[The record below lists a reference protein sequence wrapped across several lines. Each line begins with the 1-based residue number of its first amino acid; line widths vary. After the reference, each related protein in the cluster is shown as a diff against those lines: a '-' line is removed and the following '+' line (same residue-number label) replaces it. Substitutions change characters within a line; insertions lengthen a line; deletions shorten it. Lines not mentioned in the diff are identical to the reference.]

1 MSVIRMLSFC
11 HDRTVSNLSKPC
23 PNLDLNANTAS
34 ETPSRLSRTPS
45 WIQAHMLVPVQPI
58 ERSHLLVRELEIE
71 DVSVGDD
78 SPFGIRFGKRDEST
92 AGQKI
97 PMSMAFA
104 RTQIE
109 NPLTLSASSIE
120 SIPEPSSSPVLR
132 YLYQR
137 RVRGLCPLDE
147 GRVRFKRDVVGLAI
161 GDDRRLLAVITRLRV
176 IERMKD
182 RQTWHQGCSYRIER
196 RDQQWV

>member
-1 MSVIRMLSFC
+1 MGRAMSVIRMLSFC

-120 SIPEPSSSPVLR
+120 SIPEPSSSPCLALSLPASGPWTLSPGR
-132 YLYQR
+132 GASTLQARCCGIGNR
-137 RVRGLCPLDE
+137 RRSQVASGYNTSAGNRE
-147 GRVRFKRDVVGLAI
+147 N
-161 GDDRRLLAVITRLRV
+161 
-176 IERMKD
+176 E
-182 RQTWHQGCSYRIER
+182 RQTDLAPG
-196 RDQQWV
+196 V